1 MAYVQGS
8 IRPGGKYVRD
18 FDQQM
23 FGLGFHVTSGYRCS
37 GSYHGCGPVPEG
49 GASDYGDSVNNLR
62 KQWLIAWP
70 HRFKIAEMLGPWGL
84 YRYGQRFYNQTLQ
97 AAHMDH
103 NHFAITRKIRLKSS
117 AKKVH
122 PWDVLLAGERK
133 MLSAL
138 EAKRRIA
145 KRNGGW
151 HKVDASHLREA
162 EELKAEL
169 IIQRKKIW
177 RAAQKSGWDRFDR
190 RARYNL
196 LVKYTK

>member
-1 MAYVQGS
+1 MAYVQGAR
-8 IRPGGKYVRD
+8 RPGGKYIRD

-23 FGLGFHVTSGYRCS
+23 FSLGFHVTSGYRCS

-84 YRYGQRFYNQTLQ
+84 YRYGRRFYNHRLQ
-97 AAHMDH
+97 EQHRDH
-103 NHFAITRKIRLKSS
+103 NHFAVTRKIRLKK
-117 AKKVH
+117 APKKAH
-122 PWDVLLAGERK
+122 PWDVLLSGERK
-133 MLSAL
+133 LLSAL

-151 HKVDASHLREA
+151 HKVDSSHLREA
-162 EELKAEL
+162 EGLKAKL
-169 IIQRKKIW
+169 IEQRKKIW
-177 RAAQKSGWDRFDR
+177 RAAQKSGWNRFER
-190 RARYNL
+190 RARYKL
-196 LVKYTK
+196 LLQKTR